1 MYVLLAIKSLSPENR
16 GMTRFFT
23 FLGLFL
29 CVFVTACGGGQKKEG
44 PLTPMPFAKKASPPD
59 SALVKEVTKFVKKQ
73 KAPPNSVY
81 EYVRTDLNGDGLE
94 DGIVLFKLPHTHWC
108 GWDGCGM
115 AVFEATEKNFK
126 PRATISNVRGPI
138 YVSEMQNQG
147 WKDII
152 IRVSGTNMPDK
163 NIVMKYDG
171 QSYPQSPMLAPT
183 LDVPLSALQTER
195 FFL

>member
-1 MYVLLAIKSLSPENR
+1 MYVVLAGDGISAENID
-16 GMTRFFT
+16 MTRIST
-23 FLGLFL
+23 SLALVVCLFL
-29 CVFVTACGGGQKKEG
+29 TACGGTTRHEER
-44 PLTPMPFAKKASPPD
+44 LTPMPFAEKQSPPD
-59 SALVKEVTKFVKKQ
+59 SVLVDEVTKFVKKQ

-81 EYVRTDLNGDGLE
+81 DFVRTDLNGDGLE

-115 AVFEATEKNFK
+115 AVFEATERDFK

-152 IRVSGTNMPDK
+152 IRVSGTSMRDK

-171 QSYPQSPMLAPT
+171 HSYPQSPMLAPT
-183 LDVPLSALQTER
+183 LDIPLSAIPTKR